1 LPLKKV
7 TLGFK
12 DKSVTPELV
21 TLAKALTSIYV
32 PNLPTADSSSCCSD
46 YLSFWENGFPS
57 VGFFENGEAASN
69 YPNYHTSQD
78 LLDSVNTEQLAMET
92 QAVIA
97 TVLTLLL

>member
-1 LPLKKV
+1 
-7 TLGFK
+7 
-12 DKSVTPELV
+12 VTPELV
-21 TLAKALTSIYV
+21 TLAKELTSIYV